1 MFSDARKQPR
11 PLMLVGDRGA
21 PAPDSADIDRE
32 GASANAGPRDLDWS
46 ILMAHAQAGDRAAY
60 RRLLEQI
67 APYVRSLAARRHQNR
82 CDIEDSLQDV
92 LLTVHAIR
100 HTYDPTRPFGPWL
113 VAIVNRRIVD
123 RLRRQGRAGARETA
137 LTDEDHE
144 TFAAPEANLDEATS
158 AAQIVREAIG
168 VLPPGQRQA
177 VELLKLKE
185 LSLKEAAAM
194 TGMSVAA
201 LKVASH
207 RGIKRLRELLASANT
222 HDHDTRAH

>member
-1 MFSDARKQPR
+1 MSSDVRKRLR
-11 PLMLVGDRGA
+11 PLTLVDRRDACALDAADTECEGA
-21 PAPDSADIDRE
+21 PS
-32 GASANAGPRDLDWS
+32 NARPRDLDWS

-60 RRLLEQI
+60 RRLLEEI
-67 APYVRSLAARRHQNR
+67 APYVRSIAARSHRDR
-82 CDIEDSLQDV
+82 CDVEDTLQDV
-92 LLTVHAIR
+92 LLTVHAVR

-123 RLRRQGRAGARETA
+123 RLRRLGRVSARETT

-158 AAQIVREAIG
+158 AAQIVREAVG
-168 VLPPGQRQA
+168 CLPHGQRRA

-185 LSLKEAAAM
+185 LSLKEAAAV

-207 RGIKRLRELLASANT
+207 RGIRRLRELLATANT
-222 HDHDTRAH
+222 RDHDT